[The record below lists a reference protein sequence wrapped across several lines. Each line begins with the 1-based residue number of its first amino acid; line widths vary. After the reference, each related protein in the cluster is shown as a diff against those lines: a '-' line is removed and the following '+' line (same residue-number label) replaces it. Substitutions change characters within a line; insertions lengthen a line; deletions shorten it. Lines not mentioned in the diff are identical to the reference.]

1 MQGKQKAAPVGRFK
15 KGSVGKYIGLE
26 MLIENSKSEYYED
39 LRSSSDGWHENENDL
54 KPFVECL
61 LGIVLK
67 AYRELENRVEGVV
80 KSCMGKSDRI
90 RAVVDTMPGKVSKK
104 AVLAK
109 CPDISVAMAEL
120 TYWTTARS
128 AKSETAEQRHT
139 SETTET
145 RLAHQQSPRS
155 TLSRPLLSS
164 ENLG

>member
-1 MQGKQKAAPVGRFK
+1 M
-15 KGSVGKYIGLE
+15 
-26 MLIENSKSEYYED
+26 IENSKSEYYEA

-80 KSCMGKSDRI
+80 KSRMGKSDRI
-90 RAVVDTMPGKVSKK
+90 RAVFDMTPGKVSKK

-109 CPDISVAMAEL
+109 CPDISVAMVEL
-120 TYWTTARS
+120 TLKAMLDDGSIRKVGNGRTTAYVRNDGNALGS
-128 AKSETAEQRHT
+128 STIAEKY
-139 SETTET
+139 
-145 RLAHQQSPRS
+145 AFAS
-155 TLSRPLLSS
+155 TIIP